1 MKVIT
6 LIAGTYV
13 TKINLLKQLKDLL
26 FEDVIINGYSLDEI
40 GENEINGDLIVFS
53 SNYTF
58 EKVKKRKIS
67 FQLKN
72 SIVAKR
78 TINYNNI
85 DILFNIKDRNEV
97 IFVNDS
103 RESTYE
109 ALTSLE
115 EIGIKHIKFI
125 PYYPEKSGIIKKFK
139 IAVTP
144 GEVDKVPPF
153 VEKIYDI
160 GSRLIEMETLILIL
174 NKLDLFSLN
183 SSRISNN
190 FLNKIVKLNEEKHRT
205 MRKEKEKRDSL
216 FNIIDTLDKN
226 YIIFYKDELQEFSF
240 ENDIVKHIKLQ
251 IKYENSK
258 KYLKQ
263 GEILEFLKDKNNFSK
278 TALINNSRFILKKNI
293 FNKFTY
299 ISIYKEDMHLESNF
313 KGKYFLNDIIGES
326 EKIVSLKNKIEKLSK
341 SEITVLLEGETG
353 TGKELFASAIH
364 NSSSRKNNPFIPI
377 NFSSLNETI
386 IESELFGYEKG
397 AFTGASPKG
406 KKGFFELAQGGTIFL
421 DEIGDISLKIQ
432 SRLLR
437 VLEEKEIVR
446 IGGEKII
453 PIDIRIIGAT
463 NKDIYQM
470 CKENRFR
477 KDLYYRLR
485 SGYLRIPPLRERK
498 EDIET
503 IIEDFLVKNSYE
515 NYEIS
520 KKAMDFLKNYP
531 WEGNVRE
538 LINTISYAILLS
550 DSNLITIDTLMEND
564 FLKDKIKCGKEKR
577 IFNREEIKKDILNII
592 KDHCIKE
599 VSIGRTKIFK
609 ILKNTYNIS
618 EYKVRKLIDELKEEG
633 RVEQGKKSQGIRYIN

>member
-278 TALINNSRFILKKNI
+278 TALINNSKFILKKNI

-313 KGKYFLNDIIGES
+313 KGKYFLNHIIGES

-609 ILKNTYNIS
+609 ILKSTYNIS

>member
-278 TALINNSRFILKKNI
+278 TALINNSKFILKKNI

-313 KGKYFLNDIIGES
+313 KGKYFLNHIIGES